1 MLFCNLR
8 RKIFPQKYL
17 MKILIFYNISKIYK
31 KYIYLYKI
39 NFIIMSR
46 VIDNI
51 YQQRSGFVI
60 IGLTGRTGSGCS
72 TVANYLQQKS
82 FEKFNAPEPNRGGKL
97 SNEDRKYKIT
107 HTYLKENWQDF
118 TIIKAS
124 NIITFFV
131 LQHPFKEFESFFL
144 NKKEK
149 IFDSDFKKKYEDLHS
164 IAPKVMKYLKQRRSR
179 FSIDNILFIYKEE
192 LKKLQ
197 IDLEGKKEKITRIT
211 QIERS
216 RVGKFLFEQLNEFTE
231 DLKKILQNNKCQK
244 TYYEF
249 QTWGDNIRIYG
260 KAIPSEEEEREDRI
274 FTPSKLAEEINLII
288 KFIRDNSPKKEK
300 TCIVIDA
307 LRNPYE
313 VLFFRERYSA
323 FYLMSINTEETDRKK
338 RLIKLGLTIEE
349 INKLDKK
356 EYKDRGILLE
366 AFGKQNLQRCIEL
379 SDIHVHNPNHEG
391 KDNHYLK
398 RQLVHYLSLM
408 IHPGLVPP
416 TQIERSMQFAYTAK
430 LNSGCLS
437 RQVGAAI
444 TDDSYVLKSVGW
456 NTTPQGQTPCILR
469 NFFDLIK
476 SNDQDTFSTYEL
488 VDEEFRNTVKYV
500 YGKYESQNK
509 SVEERLKGRNLSYCF
524 KDLKNLTDKEKNQVH
539 TRSLHAEENA
549 FLQISKYGG
558 VGLKGGKLFTTAS
571 PCELCAKKAYQIGIK
586 EIYYID
592 PYPGISITHILDN
605 GINKPEMIL
614 FKGAIG
620 RAYYHLYHPIL
631 SYKDEIYDILDYD
644 YKKNFQE
651 IKRSED
657 SDHMAEL

>member
-1 MLFCNLR
+1 
-8 RKIFPQKYL
+8 
-17 MKILIFYNISKIYK
+17 
-31 KYIYLYKI
+31 
-39 NFIIMSR
+39 MSN

-51 YQQRSGFVI
+51 YKQRSGFVI

-72 TVANYLQQKS
+72 TIANYLQQKS
-82 FEKFNAPEPNRGGKL
+82 FEEFNAPEPNKGGKL

-107 HTYLKENWQDF
+107 YTYLKENWQNF
-118 TIIKAS
+118 ITINVS
-124 NIITFFV
+124 DIITFFV
-131 LQHPFKEFESFFL
+131 LQHTFKEFRSFFSS
-144 NKKEK
+144 KKEEV
-149 IFDSDFKKKYEDLHS
+149 FDSDFKKKYEELHL
-164 IAPKVMKYLKQRRSR
+164 IALKVMEYLKQKRSR
-179 FSIDNILFIYKEE
+179 FNIDNILSNYKKE
-192 LKKLQ
+192 LKELQ
-197 IDLEGKKEKITRIT
+197 SDLNEKRKEITKRT
-211 QIERS
+211 KAEKS
-216 RVGKFLFEQLNEFTE
+216 LVNKFLFTQLNKFTE
-231 DLKKILQNNKCQK
+231 DLKQILQNNKCQK

-249 QTWGDNIRIYG
+249 QIWGDNIRIYG
-260 KAIPSEEEEREDRI
+260 KAIPSEKEKINKI

-288 KFIRDNSPKKEK
+288 KFIRDYFPNKEK

-323 FYLMSINTEETDRKK
+323 FYLMSINTEEIDRKN
-338 RLIKLGLTIEE
+338 RLTKLGLTIEE

-366 AFGKQNLQRCIEL
+366 AFGNQNLQRCIEL
-379 SDIHVHNPNHEG
+379 SDIHVHNPNHKG

-488 VDEEFRNTVKYV
+488 TNKEFRNSVKYV
-500 YGKYESQNK
+500 YDKYESRNSDK
-509 SVEERLKGRNLSYCF
+509 MSVKEQLKGRNLSYCF

-558 VGLKGGKLFTTAS
+558 VRLKGGKLFTTAS

-592 PYPGISITHILDN
+592 PYPGISLTHILDN

-631 SYKDEIYDILDYD
+631 SYKDEIYDILGYN
-644 YKKNFQE
+644 YKENFQE
-651 IKRSED
+651 IKRLED
-657 SDHMAEL
+657 LEHILAEQLKQNLNIKIQNKIKEIYDLISKQKQNK

>member
-1 MLFCNLR
+1 
-8 RKIFPQKYL
+8 
-17 MKILIFYNISKIYK
+17 
-31 KYIYLYKI
+31 
-39 NFIIMSR
+39 MSN

-51 YQQRSGFVI
+51 YKQRSGFVI

-72 TVANYLQQKS
+72 TIANYLQQKS
-82 FEKFNAPEPNRGGKL
+82 FEEFNAPEPNKGGKL

-107 HTYLKENWQDF
+107 YTYLKENWQNF
-118 TIIKAS
+118 ITINVS
-124 NIITFFV
+124 DIITFFV
-131 LQHPFKEFESFFL
+131 LQHTFKEFRSFFSS
-144 NKKEK
+144 KKEEV
-149 IFDSDFKKKYEDLHS
+149 FDSDFKKKYEELHL
-164 IAPKVMKYLKQRRSR
+164 IALKVMEYLKQKRSR
-179 FSIDNILFIYKEE
+179 FNIDNILSNYKKE
-192 LKKLQ
+192 LKELQ
-197 IDLEGKKEKITRIT
+197 IDLNEKRKEITKRT
-211 QIERS
+211 KAEKS
-216 RVGKFLFEQLNEFTE
+216 LVNKFLFTQLNKFTE
-231 DLKKILQNNKCQK
+231 DLKQILQNNKCQK

-249 QTWGDNIRIYG
+249 QIWGDNIRIYG
-260 KAIPSEEEEREDRI
+260 KAIPSEKEKINKI

-288 KFIRDNSPKKEK
+288 KFIRDYFPNKEK

-323 FYLMSINTEETDRKK
+323 FYLMSINTEEIDRKN
-338 RLIKLGLTIEE
+338 RLTKLGLTIEE

-366 AFGKQNLQRCIEL
+366 AFGNQNLQRCIEL
-379 SDIHVHNPNHEG
+379 SDIHVHNPNHKG

-488 VDEEFRNTVKYV
+488 TNKEFRNSVKYV
-500 YGKYESQNK
+500 YDKYESRNSDK
-509 SVEERLKGRNLSYCF
+509 MSVKEQLKGRNLSYCF

-558 VGLKGGKLFTTAS
+558 VRLKGGKLFTTAS

-592 PYPGISITHILDN
+592 PYPGISLTHILDN

-631 SYKDEIYDILDYD
+631 SYKDEIYDILGYN
-644 YKKNFQE
+644 YKENFQE
-651 IKRSED
+651 IKRLED
-657 SDHMAEL
+657 LEHILAEQLKQNLNIKIQNKIKEIYALISKQKQNK